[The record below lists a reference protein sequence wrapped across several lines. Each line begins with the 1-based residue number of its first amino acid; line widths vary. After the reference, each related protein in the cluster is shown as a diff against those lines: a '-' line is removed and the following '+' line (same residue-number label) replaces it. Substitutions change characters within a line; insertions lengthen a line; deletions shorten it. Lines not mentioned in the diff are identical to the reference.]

1 MKTQIIV
8 DLCCAINSLPKD
20 SNITKRLTKHMV
32 SIAKNLRNDRNVNL
46 GKLNKALQTAEWND
60 KQFAI
65 VKKIQG
71 NWWWNDLKLVE
82 KK

>member
-8 DLCCAINSLPKD
+8 DLGIAINSLPKD

-32 SIAKNLRNDRNVNL
+32 DIAKNLRKDRNVNL
-46 GKLNKALQTAEWND
+46 GKLNKALLTAGWDHKE
-60 KQFAI
+60 FII
-65 VKKIQG
+65 VKKVHGIC
-71 NWWWNDLKLVE
+71 WWNDLKLVE